1 MKSANLWNGPKGIGF
16 LYIRRGT
23 SIHPF
28 ADGGAQEFGMRA
40 GTENVAAIVGMSVAL
55 KKNCDHMV
63 EIGARLHK
71 LEQVFLGTLQQAGID
86 FVRNGS
92 ENRVPGNISISIR
105 GASGEM
111 LLHRL
116 DLKGIAI
123 STGSACDSV
132 NPQVSHVIQAIGV
145 PNEYA
150 EGTIRVSFGR
160 DNQVEEARDVA
171 NAIICILNSKL

>member
-1 MKSANLWNGPKGIGF
+1 
-16 LYIRRGT
+16 
-23 SIHPF
+23 
-28 ADGGAQEFGMRA
+28 
-40 GTENVAAIVGMSVAL
+40 
-55 KKNCDHMV
+55 
-63 EIGARLHK
+63 
-71 LEQVFLGTLQQAGID
+71 
-86 FVRNGS
+86 
-92 ENRVPGNISISIR
+92 
-105 GASGEM
+105 M